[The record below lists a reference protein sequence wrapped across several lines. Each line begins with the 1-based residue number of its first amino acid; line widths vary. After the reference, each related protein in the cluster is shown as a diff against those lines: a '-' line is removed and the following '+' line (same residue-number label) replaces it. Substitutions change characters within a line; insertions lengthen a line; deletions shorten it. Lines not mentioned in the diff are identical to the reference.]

1 MKLSEH
7 FTLDELTTTN
17 NSALRAKNRE
27 DAMAH
32 VEKLQ
37 QICTVLLE
45 PIRKKW
51 GPIRVT
57 SGYRGPALNAATK
70 GASPTS
76 QHSLAEAADI
86 VPNVAPLED
95 VMAWIVKESGI
106 PYGQVIL
113 EKRGGPSWQWIHIS
127 LGAPFRDK
135 KKCGQ
140 AMICPDGKTYLPY
153 KG

>member
-1 MKLSEH
+1 MQLSEH

-27 DAMAH
+27 EAMAH
-32 VEKLQ
+32 VAKLTE
-37 QICTVLLE
+37 ICKVLLE

-70 GASPTS
+70 GSSPTS
-76 QHSLAEAADI
+76 QHAKAEAADI

-113 EKRGGPSWQWIHIS
+113 EKRGGPHWQWIHIS
-127 LGAPFRDK
+127 LGHPHRAKD
-135 KKCGQ
+135 KCGQ
-140 AMICPDGKTYLPY
+140 ALICPDGKSYLPY